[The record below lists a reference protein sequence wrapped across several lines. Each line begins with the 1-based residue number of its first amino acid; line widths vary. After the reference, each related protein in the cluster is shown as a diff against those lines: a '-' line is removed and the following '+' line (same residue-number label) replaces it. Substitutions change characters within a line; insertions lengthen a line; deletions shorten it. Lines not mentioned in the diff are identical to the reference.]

1 MKTITID
8 GVTFEVKKSFNLEF
22 MGEDIYEAY
31 NKPSETKIKLWEK
44 WERWFGLKGIC
55 SYINSYNTFTFTI
68 GAYILY
74 THPNGKKYNVYF
86 KITPKHNYIRYEE
99 V

>member
-44 WERWFGLKGIC
+44 WERWFG
-55 SYINSYNTFTFTI
+55 
-68 GAYILY
+68 
-74 THPNGKKYNVYF
+74 
-86 KITPKHNYIRYEE
+86 
-99 V
+99 

>member
-8 GVTFEVKKSFNLEF
+8 RVKFEVKKSFNLEF

-31 NKPSETKIKLWEK
+31 NKPSETKI
-44 WERWFGLKGIC
+44 
-55 SYINSYNTFTFTI
+55 
-68 GAYILY
+68 
-74 THPNGKKYNVYF
+74 
-86 KITPKHNYIRYEE
+86 TPKHNYIRYEE

>member
-8 GVTFEVKKSFNLEF
+8 GRRFEVKKLFNLEF
-22 MGEDIYEAY
+22 MGEDIYEVY
-31 NKPSETKIKLWEK
+31 NKPSQNKIVVWED

-55 SYINSYNTFTFTI
+55 CYINSYNSSTFTI

-74 THPNGKKYNVYF
+74 THLNGKKYSVYF
-86 KITPKHNYIRYEE
+86 KITPVHNYIRYEE